1 MKKKNIIIIVA
12 SLLVLI
18 ILGMI
23 LVFINTDIFKKKETD
38 SEKFSK
44 EYTGVSS
51 DNAFIYKNIDE
62 IINILEHGTGIVYL
76 GFPECKWCQK
86 YVIYLNDIA
95 KETNTE
101 KIYYYNILEDRTNR
115 TKEYLKIVELLENY
129 LQYDEEGNKRVYVPT
144 VVAVKKGEIVG
155 FDDETAWDTKG
166 YSEPEEYWT
175 VEEVNDLKDRLKEM
189 MDIVNGNVCSECNI
203 K

>member
-12 SLLVLI
+12 SLLVLV
-18 ILGMI
+18 ILGMV

-44 EYTGVSS
+44 EYTGV
-51 DNAFIYKNIDE
+51 DIGNVFVYREIDE
-62 IINILEHGTGIVYL
+62 IINVLEHGTGIVYL

-86 YVIYLNDIA
+86 YVTYLNDIA
-95 KETNTE
+95 KETNME
-101 KIYYYNILEDRTNR
+101 KIYYYDILEDRTNN

-129 LQYDEEGNKRVYVPT
+129 LQYDEEGNKRIYVPT

-189 MDIVNGNVCSECNI
+189 MDIVNGNVCSDCNI

>member
-12 SLLVLI
+12 SLLVLV
-18 ILGMI
+18 ILGMV

-44 EYTGVSS
+44 EYTGV
-51 DNAFIYKNIDE
+51 DIENVFVYREIDE

-86 YVIYLNDIA
+86 YVKYLNDIA
-95 KETNTE
+95 KETNME
-101 KIYYYNILEDRTNR
+101 KIYYYNILEDRTNN
-115 TKEYLKIVELLENY
+115 TKKYLKIVELLENY
-129 LQYDEEGNKRVYVPT
+129 LQYDEEGNKRIYVPT

-189 MDIVNGNVCSECNI
+189 MDIVNDNVCSDCNI